1 VSAGG
6 RYGRPTVGRPRIHP
20 VASSLLAAALAAV
33 AVLVIAHATA
43 AGSIGRA
50 FDTIDA
56 RWIVLVAVAELLTY
70 PAYTVA
76 YRSLAQVHG
85 HAPPAVPI
93 VARIVVAGFGPF
105 ALSGGFGVDR
115 QALQALDE
123 DERSARVRV
132 MALGVLEWAVLAPLG
147 CAVSIV
153 LLAQG
158 SSIPAS
164 LLWPWAIGV
173 PLGFGFAL
181 WAAAPPRM
189 ARLTNIGGRERRWLA
204 HALEGIAAFRE
215 ILARPG
221 RYAAAWIGTALYW
234 VLDIVSF
241 YAALRTFG
249 LTPDFGTVVIAY
261 ATGYAATRRSLP
273 LGGAAVTEA
282 LMTYALYWCH
292 QPLAPALAAVL
303 VYRCF
308 NFLLVAA
315 PAVIAHRQLQPVL
328 AGVGDDGA

>member
-1 VSAGG
+1 V
-6 RYGRPTVGRPRIHP
+6 RRLRVHP
-20 VASSLLAAALAAV
+20 VASSLLAAALAAL
-33 AVLVIAHATA
+33 AVLAIAHATR

-50 FDTIDA
+50 FDDIDVP
-56 RWIVLVAVAELLTY
+56 WIVLVAGAELLTY

-85 HAPPAVPI
+85 HAPPSLPI

-105 ALSGGFGVDR
+105 ALSGGFGVDK
-115 QALQALDE
+115 QALEALHE

-132 MALGVLEWAVLAPLG
+132 TALGVLEWAVLAPLG
-147 CAVSIV
+147 CVVSSV

-158 SSIPAS
+158 SRIPAS

-181 WAAAPPRM
+181 WAAAPSRLE
-189 ARLTNIGGRERRWLA
+189 RLTRIGGRERAWLA

-215 ILARPG
+215 ILSRPW
-221 RYAAAWIGTALYW
+221 RYAPAWIGTALYW
-234 VLDIVSF
+234 LLDIVSF

-249 LTPDFGTVVIAY
+249 LSPDFGTVVIAY

-273 LGGAAVTEA
+273 LGGAAVTEG

-315 PAVIAHRQLQPVL
+315 PAVIAHRQLAPMF
-328 AGVGDDGA
+328 AGGDRAKPGDAR

>member
-1 VSAGG
+1 V
-6 RYGRPTVGRPRIHP
+6 RWLHRHP
-20 VASSLLAAALAAV
+20 VASSLLATALAAV
-33 AVLVIAHATA
+33 AVLLIAHATRA
-43 AGSIGRA
+43 DSIGRA
-50 FDTIDA
+50 FDDIQA
-56 RWIVLVAVAELLTY
+56 PWIALVAVAELLTY
-70 PAYTVA
+70 PAYALA

-85 HAPPAVPI
+85 HAPLALPI

-105 ALSGGFGVDR
+105 ALAGGFGIDK

-123 DERSARVRV
+123 DERSAKIRV

-147 CAVSIV
+147 CTVSIV

-158 SSIPAS
+158 SHIPAS

-173 PLGFGFAL
+173 PLGFTFAF
-181 WAAAPPRM
+181 WAAAPSRLP
-189 ARLTNIGGRERRWLA
+189 RLTHLGGRERLWLV
-204 HALEGIAAFRE
+204 HALEGIAAFRK
-215 ILARPG
+215 LLSRPG
-221 RYAAAWIGTALYW
+221 HYAAAWVGTALYW
-234 VLDIVSF
+234 LLDIVSF

-249 LTPDFGTVVIAY
+249 LAPDFGTVVIAY

-273 LGGAAVTEA
+273 LGGAGVTEG

-303 VYRCF
+303 VYRVF

-315 PAVIAHRQLQPVL
+315 PAVIAHRQLGPAL
-328 AGVGDDGA
+328 GGDRPSGRSG

>member
-1 VSAGG
+1 MA
-6 RYGRPTVGRPRIHP
+6 RLRIHP
-20 VASSLLAAALAAV
+20 VLSSLLACALAAV
-33 AVLVIAHATA
+33 AVLLIAHATR

-50 FDTIDA
+50 LDSIDVP
-56 RWIVLVAVAELLTY
+56 WIALVAAAELLTY
-70 PAYTVA
+70 PAYTLA

-85 HAPPAVPI
+85 HAPPSLPI

-105 ALSGGFGVDR
+105 ALSGGFGIDK
-115 QALQALDE
+115 QALHALHE

-147 CAVSIV
+147 CVVSIV
-153 LLAQG
+153 LLAHG

-181 WAAAPPRM
+181 WAAAPSRM
-189 ARLTNIGGRERRWLA
+189 QRLTNFGGRERRWLA
-204 HALEGIAAFRE
+204 HALEGIAAFRQ

-221 RYAAAWIGTALYW
+221 RYAGAWVGTALYW
-234 VLDIVSF
+234 LLDMGSF

-273 LGGAAVTEA
+273 LGGAGVTEA

-292 QPLAPALAAVL
+292 QPLAPALVAVL

-308 NFLLVAA
+308 NFLLVAV
-315 PAVIAHRQLQPVL
+315 PAVIAHRQLEPVL
-328 AGVGDDGA
+328 AGAHDATG